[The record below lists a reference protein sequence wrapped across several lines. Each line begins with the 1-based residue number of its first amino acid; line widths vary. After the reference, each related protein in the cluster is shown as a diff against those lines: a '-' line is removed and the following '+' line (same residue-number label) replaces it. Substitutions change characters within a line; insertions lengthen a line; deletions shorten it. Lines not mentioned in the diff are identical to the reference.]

1 MDKYKKA
8 QIIAAIGTVLFHLGI
23 LILLLNT
30 YLRREV
36 PQEEEGLEV
45 MFGMSDDGGNDYFE
59 PTPASEIAEQLA
71 ETMPDQAVQPSD
83 EAYQTQDLEESVTM
97 KNVKSEE
104 EKKKEKELAEKKRQE
119 KLKQQEE
126 QRRIAEEKRKKEA
139 EQRRQDSIRNAI
151 AQKTNVFGKG
161 GGSTGIESD
170 TKGTG
175 GNTSGSKG
183 NPFGSNTSSNTNGSS
198 SGGGNN
204 SFSLEGR
211 SPIGKIV
218 RPTYSE
224 QVEGKIVVAITVDKN
239 GNVIEA
245 HMSKGTTVDN
255 AAVINA
261 ALAAAKKTK
270 FNPIDKDK
278 NQIGL
283 ITYDLQLK

>member
-1 MDKYKKA
+1 
-8 QIIAAIGTVLFHLGI
+8 
-23 LILLLNT
+23 
-30 YLRREV
+30 
-36 PQEEEGLEV
+36 
-45 MFGMSDDGGNDYFE
+45 MSDDGGNDYFE

-104 EKKKEKELAEKKRQE
+104 EKKKEKELAEKTRQE